1 MVPESPQ
8 QRTDF
13 FERVYDVVR
22 KIPLGRVTTYG
33 HIAAHL
39 GMRSSARMVGWALN
53 AVGYTD
59 RQYSVPAHRV
69 VNRLGELSGRMH
81 FETPFVMRERLESE
95 GVPFVGD
102 RVDIS
107 VCLWDPSAED

>member
-1 MVPESPQ
+1 MAMAASVE
-8 QRTDF
+8 RADF

-22 KIPLGRVTTYG
+22 LIPVGRVTTYG

-53 AVGYTD
+53 AVGYD
-59 RQYSVPAHRV
+59 ERLKSIPAHRV

-81 FETPFVMRERLESE
+81 FETPFVMRERLEAE
-95 GVPFVGD
+95 AVPFIGD
-102 RVDIS
+102 RVDLS
-107 VCLWDPSAED
+107 RCLWQPGED